1 MTGIFSASGNRVF
14 GISVH
19 YSRFGGADSSGLGE
33 SALAFGNVFLLLGEA
48 VLYFAVMATLF
59 RLRRHFGLGVF
70 LCALGSLHFLETYL
84 AAIFYIQAPFGTAL
98 SPGSIVLFSGKLV
111 MLLLLYIREDAEA
124 VRQPIYGLL
133 FGNLLIVALAW
144 VVQHHDVVSPALGQR
159 PDFLFLDQMGGLMV
173 WGTILLFI
181 DGILIILLYERSASW
196 LGRNV
201 TARIA
206 LSAAVVLSF
215 DQIGFF
221 LALYYFVGVP
231 VEVLYGGWI
240 GKMVAAMF
248 YAALAGAYLRWF
260 EAEGGKLDIRP
271 RLADVFD
278 ALTYRERYQALLEQ
292 TGRDGLTGLYD
303 RGRLERQGPL
313 RVADALASSRTVS
326 LILVDIDG
334 FKATN
339 DRFGH
344 SAGDQVLRLVGSKL
358 TETMRSSDNIYRYGG
373 DEFVVLSE
381 GMSHEAALSVAE
393 RLRRAVEIHSAAEK
407 MPVTISIGVAT
418 CPDDGASLSA
428 LFASAD
434 TRLYDAKFAGRNRV
448 VGGPSVAADSGPVKN
463 PRSVPGIA

>member
-1 MTGIFSASGNRVF
+1 LAVGN
-14 GISVH
+14 
-19 YSRFGGADSSGLGE
+19 L
-33 SALAFGNVFLLLGEA
+33 FLLVGEA
-48 VLYFAVMATLF
+48 ALYFTAMATLF

-84 AAIFYIQAPFGTAL
+84 AAIFYIAAPFGTAL
-98 SPGSIVLFSGKLV
+98 SPGSIILFTGKLI

-133 FGNLLIVALAW
+133 FGNLLIVALIW
-144 VVQHHDVVSPALGQR
+144 VVRQHDIIAPAPAQI
-159 PDFLFLDQMGGLMV
+159 PDFPFLNQMGGLMI
-173 WGTILLFI
+173 WGTVLLFV
-181 DGILIILLYERSASW
+181 DSILIILIYERSAGW

-206 LSAAVVLSF
+206 LSAAIVLSF
-215 DQIGFF
+215 DQLGFF

-240 GKMVAAMF
+240 GKMAATLV
-248 YAALAGAYLRWF
+248 YAGFTGVYLRWF
-260 EAEGGKLDIRP
+260 ESEGGKLELRP

-292 TGRDGLTGLYD
+292 SGRDGLTGLYD

-313 RVADALASSRTVS
+313 RVADALAANKPIS

-334 FKATN
+334 FKAIN
-339 DRFGH
+339 DKRGH
-344 SAGDQVLRLVGSKL
+344 SSGDQVLRMIGSRL
-358 TETMRSSDNIYRYGG
+358 SETMRSSDSIFRYGG
-373 DEFVVLSE
+373 DEFVVLGE
-381 GMSHEAALSVAE
+381 GMSHEAALIAAE
-393 RLRRAVEIHSAAEK
+393 RLRRVVENSSASEGT
-407 MPVTISIGVAT
+407 PVTVSIGVAT
-418 CPDDGASLSA
+418 SPNDATSLAA

-448 VGGPSVAADSGPVKN
+448 VGRSNGKAKSGSTNGARSIPGVA
-463 PRSVPGIA
+463 

>member
-1 MTGIFSASGNRVF
+1 VALGN
-14 GISVH
+14 
-19 YSRFGGADSSGLGE
+19 A
-33 SALAFGNVFLLLGEA
+33 FLLLGEA
-48 VLYFAVMATLF
+48 VLYFAAMATLF
-59 RLRRHFGLGVF
+59 RLRRQFGLGVF
-70 LCALGSLHFLETYL
+70 VCALGSLHFLETYL
-84 AAIFYIQAPFGTAL
+84 AAIFYMQAPFGTAL

-133 FGNLLIVALAW
+133 FGNFIIVALIM
-144 VVQHHDVVSPALGQR
+144 VMRQHDVVAPLPGQL
-159 PDFLFLDQMGGLMV
+159 PDFPFLNQMGGLMI
-173 WGTILLFI
+173 WGTLLLFV

-201 TARIA
+201 TTRIA
-206 LSAAVVLSF
+206 LSAAAVLSL
-215 DQIGFF
+215 DQVGFF

-240 GKMVAAMF
+240 GKMVAAVV
-248 YAALAGAYLRWF
+248 YASLAGAYLRWF
-260 EAEGGKLDIRP
+260 ESEGGKLEIRP

-313 RVADALASSRTVS
+313 RVADAMASGKPIS
-326 LILVDIDG
+326 LIFVDIDG

-339 DRFGH
+339 DEHGH
-344 SAGDQVLRLVGSKL
+344 SSGDKVLRLVGNKL

-381 GMSHEAALSVAE
+381 GMSHEAALLVAE
-393 RLRRAVEIHSAAEK
+393 RLRRAVEAFSTAENL
-407 MPVTISIGVAT
+407 PVTISIGVAT
-418 CPDDGASLSA
+418 CPNDGASLSA
-428 LFASAD
+428 LFACAD
-434 TRLYDAKFAGRNRV
+434 SRLYDAKFGGRNRV
-448 VGGPSVAADSGPVKN
+448 VGRPHDAADARSAKDPQ
-463 PRSVPGIA
+463 SVPGIA

>member
-1 MTGIFSASGNRVF
+1 VASGNV
-14 GISVH
+14 I
-19 YSRFGGADSSGLGE
+19 
-33 SALAFGNVFLLLGEA
+33 LLLAEA
-48 VLYFAVMATLF
+48 ALYFGVMAVLF
-59 RLRRHFGLGVF
+59 RLRRQFGLGVF

-144 VVQHHDVVSPALGQR
+144 VVQHHQVVSAGGGGL
-159 PDFLFLDQMGGLMV
+159 PDFMFLDQMGGLMV
-173 WGTILLFI
+173 WGTILLFV
-181 DGILIILLYERSASW
+181 DGILIILLYERSATW

-206 LSAAVVLSF
+206 LSAALVLSF
-215 DQIGFF
+215 DQLGFF
-221 LALYYFVGVP
+221 VALHYYAGVP

-240 GKMVAAMF
+240 GKMVAAVVF
-248 YAALAGAYLRWF
+248 ACFAGAYLRWF
-260 EAEGGKLDIRP
+260 EAEGGKLEIRP

-292 TGRDGLTGLYD
+292 SGRDGLTGLYD
-303 RGRLERQGPL
+303 RGRLERQGPML
-313 RVADALASSRTVS
+313 VADMVAAGRSIS

-339 DRFGH
+339 DRHGH
-344 SAGDQVLRLVGSKL
+344 STGDQVLKLVSNKL
-358 TETMRSSDNIYRYGG
+358 AETMRSSDNIYRYGG
-373 DEFVVLSE
+373 DEFVILAG
-381 GMSHEAALSVAE
+381 GMNHDTALSVAE
-393 RLRRAVEIHSAAEK
+393 RLRRVIETQSAAEK
-407 MPVTISIGVAT
+407 LPVTISLGVAT
-418 CPDDGASLSA
+418 CPYDGENLSS
-428 LFASAD
+428 LFACAD

-448 VGGPSVAADSGPVKN
+448 VGRRGAQSGGATAQST
-463 PRSVPGIA
+463 RSVPGVA

>member
-1 MTGIFSASGNRVF
+1 VASGNV
-14 GISVH
+14 I
-19 YSRFGGADSSGLGE
+19 
-33 SALAFGNVFLLLGEA
+33 LLLGEA
-48 VLYFAVMATLF
+48 ALYFCVMAGLF
-59 RLRRHFGLGVF
+59 RLRRQFGLGVF

-144 VVQHHDVVSPALGQR
+144 VVQHHQVVSAGDGGLPN
-159 PDFLFLDQMGGLMV
+159 FIFLDQMGGLMV

-215 DQIGFF
+215 DQLGFF
-221 LALYYFVGVP
+221 LALYYYAGVP

-240 GKMVAAMF
+240 GKMVAAVVF
-248 YAALAGAYLRWF
+248 ACFAGAYLRWF
-260 EAEGGKLDIRP
+260 EAEGGKLEIRP

-292 TGRDGLTGLYD
+292 SGRDGLTGLYD
-303 RGRLERQGPL
+303 RGRLERQGPM
-313 RVADALASSRTVS
+313 RVADMIAAGRSIS

-339 DRFGH
+339 DRHGH
-344 SAGDQVLRLVGSKL
+344 STGDQVLKLVSNKL

-373 DEFVVLSE
+373 DEFVILAD
-381 GMSHEAALSVAE
+381 GMNHDTALSVAE
-393 RLRRAVEIHSAAEK
+393 RLRRVIETQSAAEK
-407 MPVTISIGVAT
+407 LPVTISLGIAT
-418 CPDDGASLSA
+418 CPYDGENLSSLFST
-428 LFASAD
+428 AD

-448 VGGPSVAADSGPVKN
+448 VGRRGAQSGGAATQST
-463 PRSVPGIA
+463 RSVPGIA

>member
-1 MTGIFSASGNRVF
+1 
-14 GISVH
+14 
-19 YSRFGGADSSGLGE
+19 
-33 SALAFGNVFLLLGEA
+33 
-48 VLYFAVMATLF
+48 MATLF
-59 RLRRHFGLGVF
+59 RLRRTFGLGVF

-84 AAIFYIQAPFGTAL
+84 AAIFYVAAPFGTAL

-133 FGNLLIVALAW
+133 IGNFLIVAFIW
-144 VVQHHDVVSPALGQR
+144 MVRHHDVISPVPGQI
-159 PDFLFLDQMGGLMV
+159 PDYPFLEQMGGLMI

-181 DGILIILLYERSASW
+181 DGILIILLYERLAGW

-221 LALYYFVGVP
+221 VALYYFVGVP
-231 VEVLYGGWI
+231 PEVLYGGWI
-240 GKMVAAMF
+240 GKMVAAMVF
-248 YAALAGAYLRWF
+248 ALLAGTYLRWF

-278 ALTYRERYQALLEQ
+278 ALTYRERYQQLLEQ

-303 RGRLERQGPL
+303 RGRLERQGPM
-313 RVADALASSRTVS
+313 RVADAVAAGRPISM
-326 LILVDIDG
+326 ILVDIDN
-334 FKATN
+334 FKAAN
-339 DRFGH
+339 DRSGH
-344 SAGDQVLRLVGSKL
+344 SAGDQILRLVGGKL
-358 TETMRSSDNIYRYGG
+358 AEAMRSSDNIFRYGG
-373 DEFVVLSE
+373 DEFVVLGE
-381 GMSHEAALSVAE
+381 GMTHDAALAAAE
-393 RLRRAVEIHSAAEK
+393 RLRRIVESSSAAEEL
-407 MPVTISIGVAT
+407 PITVSIGVAT
-418 CPDDGASLSA
+418 CPDDGASLSS

-448 VGGPSVAADSGPVKN
+448 AGRSGTKEKSGAEQN
-463 PRSVPGIA
+463 GRSVPGLA

>member
-1 MTGIFSASGNRVF
+1 VALGN
-14 GISVH
+14 
-19 YSRFGGADSSGLGE
+19 A
-33 SALAFGNVFLLLGEA
+33 FLLLGEA
-48 VLYFAVMATLF
+48 ALYFAAMATLF
-59 RLRRHFGLGVF
+59 PLRRQFGLGVF
-70 LCALGSLHFLETYL
+70 VCALGSLHFLETYL
-84 AAIFYIQAPFGTAL
+84 AAIFYMQAPFGTAL

-133 FGNLLIVALAW
+133 FGNFVIVALIM
-144 VVQHHDVVSPALGQR
+144 VMRQHDVVAPLPGQL
-159 PDFLFLDQMGGLMV
+159 PDFPFLNQMGGLMI
-173 WGTILLFI
+173 WGTLLLFV

-215 DQIGFF
+215 DQVGFF

-240 GKMVAAMF
+240 GKMVAAVIF
-248 YAALAGAYLRWF
+248 ASLAGSYLRWF
-260 EAEGGKLDIRP
+260 ESEGGKLEIRP

-313 RVADALASSRTVS
+313 RVADAIATAKAIS
-326 LILVDIDG
+326 LIFVDIDG

-339 DRFGH
+339 DAHGH
-344 SAGDQVLRLVGSKL
+344 SSGDKVLRLVGNKL

-373 DEFVVLSE
+373 DEFVILSE
-381 GMSHEAALSVAE
+381 GMSHEAALLVAE
-393 RLRRAVEIHSAAEK
+393 RLRRVVESFSAAENL
-407 MPVTISIGVAT
+407 PVTISIGVAT
-418 CPDDGASLSA
+418 CPSDGSSLSA
-428 LFASAD
+428 LFACAD

-448 VGGPSVAADSGPVKN
+448 VGRTDESETTRTANG
-463 PRSVPGIA
+463 PRSVAGMA